1 MLMIFV
7 LAGAVFVVFTQK
19 ASKEEEVVET
29 KKPPRVLAAAP
40 ATRKTK
46 STKTTKTK
54 AETPRVAETPKKG
67 DSKPPVSKPE
77 RPVQTVSGDIAIES
91 MKLEPSDGERW
102 VLELQVRYHNKSE
115 NDLELV
121 APTAQLLTGDGDAIP
136 EFFAAFATAPVAPA
150 DAEELVQ
157 LRYWLNKPNP
167 EENLELKIL
176 DESIVVALEQADDG
190 SVVRD

>member
-7 LAGAVFVVFTQK
+7 LAGAAFVIFTQS
-19 ASKEEEVVET
+19 ASNEDDVAET
-29 KKPPRVLAAAP
+29 KAPPRVLAATP
-40 ATRKTK
+40 AKAKAK
-46 STKTTKTK
+46 SVKTTKAK
-54 AETPRVAETPKKG
+54 PETPRVVENPETNV
-67 DSKPPVSKPE
+67 SKPPVPKPE
-77 RPVQTVSGDIAIES
+77 RPVRTASGDIAIES

-121 APTAQLLTGDGDAIP
+121 APTAQLLTGEGESIP
-136 EFFAAFATAPVAPA
+136 EFFAAFAKAPVAPA
-150 DAEELVQ
+150 EAEQLVE
-157 LRYWLNKPNP
+157 LRYWLNQPDP